1 MSTRQTK
8 RKWEEKVK
16 IIEELASLYKR
27 RPLCE
32 RYKPQ
37 LSKPWQ
43 PSPVWKLFHRQTQAF
58 HFAKS
63 CREDVHVFA
72 LERSAENKQRFYL
85 VTTYAELWFY
95 YSKHRETSL
104 MHSYEVIPET
114 AVCKL
119 YFDLEFY
126 KPANQGADGKQMV
139 ADLIEFVCKQLD
151 EHYGVKCSAEDI
163 LNLDSSTEEKFSCHL
178 IFQLHN
184 AAFRNNIH
192 IGNFLRSILQPA
204 VLLTKNKDAIVLE
217 KQISVSQSYKATTDV
232 PKCLENQTV
241 SKNVPQTSQ
250 LNSQGTLEKGT
261 SQWKENTDLSFLI
274 VNGKQGG
281 KQLFVDLGK
290 YKYSNCLKILTFDHP
305 EESREKSAC
314 LDGDVTNDCLDS
326 IRGYHCSPYP
336 EIDNFVLSLV
346 SKDNIK
352 GGIRR
357 WNYFSLEQLLVYDI
371 MNYRWCRNIGRAHKS
386 NNIMYVHFHSFSLIC
401 VGNSSST
408 ILLEIIID
416 LKRENWY
423 QKCHDPICR
432 AENFKSEC
440 EYFHIT
446 YNISGIDFIYI
457 ITNISSLLY
466 VTGFPLPSEVCLPFL
481 FKEDEE
487 YEYTIDENGNIEEK
501 SKMHNHTTS
510 LSDST
515 SLTTLHQ
522 TSEPNTTKRSSIE
535 WDDESDIFILEAAED
550 VELAE
555 IADTFQP
562 QRNWSVDEIPDEL
575 LVDALRNHEVSEIKE

>member
-1 MSTRQTK
+1 MSSRQTK
-8 RKWEEKVK
+8 RKWEEKLK
-16 IIEELASLYKR
+16 NIEELASLYKR

-43 PSPVWKLFHRQTQAF
+43 PPSVWKLFHRQTQAF
-58 HFAKS
+58 SFVKS
-63 CREDVHVFA
+63 CKEDVHVFA
-72 LERSAENKQRFYL
+72 LERSASNKQRFYL

-126 KPANQGADGKQMV
+126 KPTNQGADGKQMV
-139 ADLIEFVCKQLD
+139 ADLMEFVCKQLD

-204 VLLTKNKDAIVLE
+204 VLLTKNKDAVVLE
-217 KQISVSQSYKATTDV
+217 KQILSVSQSYKATTDL

-241 SKNVPQTSQ
+241 SKNVPQTCQ
-250 LNSQGTLEKGT
+250 LNSQRTLEKGA
-261 SQWKENTDLSFLI
+261 SQRKENTDLSFLI
-274 VNGKQGG
+274 LNGVYTKNRNFRLYKSSKAG
-281 KQLFVDLGK
+281 KCVVLDIAEDNKFIPKPVKNSSIEEQYFLSSLICNVR
-290 YKYSNCLKILTFDHP
+290 YSNCLKILTFDNP
-305 EESREKSAC
+305 EESREKSVC
-314 LDGDVTNDCLDS
+314 LDGDVTNESLDS

-336 EIDNFVLSLV
+336 EIDNFVISLI

-386 NNIMYVHFHSFSLIC
+386 NNIM
-401 VGNSSST
+401 
-408 ILLEIIID
+408 IIID
-416 LKRENWY
+416 LKHENWY

-432 AENFKSEC
+432 AQNFKSEC
-440 EYFHIT
+440 
-446 YNISGIDFIYI
+446 
-457 ITNISSLLY
+457 
-466 VTGFPLPSEVCLPFL
+466 FPLPSEVCLPFL

-487 YEYTIDENGNIEEK
+487 YEYIMDENGNIEEK
-501 SKMHNHTTS
+501 FKMYNHTTC

-515 SLTTLHQ
+515 SLTMLHQ

-535 WDDESDIFILEAAED
+535 WDDESDIFFLEAAED

-555 IADTFQP
+555 AADTFQP

-575 LVDALRNHEVSEIKE
+575 LVEALRNHEVSEIKE